1 MQQAYPKYPMTLLPT
16 LFTPGCR
23 LTGQHSAHVMG
34 LESLEKN
41 YRYTFPHLVDMVPM
55 TREPVRHRST
65 GWMTGSVGVGIG
77 DHSPIRIKTAGTNGL
92 LLYAPISGQL
102 QVRQDGSRYAAPH
115 TEGWILFNELPA
127 QAETGANC
135 GIIIALQR
143 QRLQATFDVM
153 MGTKS
158 SPVCPRTQLLSLDTP
173 TGSVSVTDL
182 PLLLHHAH
190 AASQD
195 WPGAIPIA
203 EDVLY
208 RFVARL
214 LMPDKGANPR
224 KLRGL
229 RAQHVVDV
237 ACGYM
242 LSRIDEAM
250 TLTDV
255 EGVVGV
261 GTRSLQMAFVDCLG
275 VTPKAWFKEQRLL
288 LAHHLVT
295 KVGEGSVTSAAVAC
309 GLNHFGRFAQ
319 DFKARFGQTPSEF
332 ARRTARGPLH

>member
-1 MQQAYPKYPMTLLPT
+1 MTMLSA
-16 LFTPGCR
+16 LFTPDCR
-23 LTGQHSAHVMG
+23 LTGQHGTHVMG
-34 LESLEKN
+34 LESLEQN
-41 YRYTFPHLVDMVPM
+41 YRYTFPHLVDMVPL

-77 DHSPIRIKTAGTNGL
+77 DHSPIRIQTAGTNGL

-102 QVRQDGSRYAAPH
+102 HVRQDGNSYAAPH

-135 GIIIALQR
+135 GIIISLQR
-143 QRLQATFDVM
+143 KRLQATFDVM
-153 MGTKS
+153 MGTRS
-158 SPVCPRTQLLSLDTP
+158 SPVCPLTQVLSLDTP
-173 TGSVSVTDL
+173 SGRVSVTDL
-182 PLLLHHAH
+182 PLLLNHAH

-203 EDVLY
+203 EDVVY

-214 LMPDKGANPR
+214 LMPNKGANSR

-242 LSRIDEAM
+242 LSRINEPM

-261 GTRSLQMAFVDCLG
+261 GTRSLQQAFLACLG
-275 VTPKAWFKEQRLL
+275 LPPKSWFKEQRLL
-288 LAHHLVT
+288 LAHHLIT
-295 KVGEGSVTSAAVAC
+295 KGGEGTVSSAAVGC

-319 DFKARFGQTPSEF
+319 EFKARFGKTPSEL
-332 ARRTARGPLH
+332 ARDAPSGPLH

>member
-1 MQQAYPKYPMTLLPT
+1 MTPMPA

-41 YRYTFPHLVDMVPM
+41 YRYTFPHLVDMVPL

-77 DHSPIRIKTAGTNGL
+77 EHSPIRIQTAGTNGL

-102 QVRQDGSRYAAPH
+102 QVRQDGSHYAAPH

-143 QRLQATFDVM
+143 KRLQATFDVM
-153 MGTKS
+153 MGSPS
-158 SPVCPRTQLLSLDTP
+158 SPVCPRTQFLSLDTP
-173 TGSVSVTDL
+173 TGRVSVTDL

-190 AASQD
+190 AASLD

-214 LMPDKGANPR
+214 LMPDRGMNPR
-224 KLRGL
+224 GLRGL
-229 RAQHVVDV
+229 RRQHVVDV

-242 LSRIDEAM
+242 LSRIDEAI

-255 EGVVGV
+255 EGMVGI
-261 GTRSLQMAFVDCLG
+261 GTRSLQLAFLDCLG
-275 VTPKAWFKEQRLL
+275 LTPKAWFKEQRLL
-288 LAHHLVT
+288 LAHHLVM
-295 KVGEGSVTSAAVAC
+295 KGGDGRVAAAALAC

-319 DFKARFGQTPSEF
+319 DFKARFGQTPSEL
-332 ARRTARGPLH
+332 AHDTPRGPLH